1 MAVNILW
8 LKMTIVAMIKNDS
21 NISDRL
27 HLSAKFFLFI
37 SVIGI
42 SAKSHIGASL
52 ISSGCIMR
60 VENVEMCSVFTL
72 CLVFRYGT
80 ARKQI
85 YSTYLLKRVPH
96 KIFCEA
102 RRITCI

>member
-8 LKMTIVAMIKNDS
+8 LKMTIVAMNKNDS

-52 ISSGCIMR
+52 
-60 VENVEMCSVFTL
+60 VQT
-72 CLVFRYGT
+72 
-80 ARKQI
+80 
-85 YSTYLLKRVPH
+85 H
-96 KIFCEA
+96 
-102 RRITCI
+102 